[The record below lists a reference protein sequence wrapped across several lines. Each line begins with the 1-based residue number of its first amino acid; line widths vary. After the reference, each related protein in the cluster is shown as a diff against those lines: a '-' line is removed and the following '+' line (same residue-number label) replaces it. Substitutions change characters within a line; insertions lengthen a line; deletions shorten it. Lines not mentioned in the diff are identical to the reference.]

1 VAMEVPKVSLKM
13 RKPTKRQQSL
23 IVWFINFLKRKSNIR
38 S

>member
-1 VAMEVPKVSLKM
+1 VAMEMLKVSFKM
-13 RKPTKRQQSL
+13 RKPTKRQQSP